1 MRYDVAIIGT
11 GPGGVS
17 AALTL
22 KNRGKNIIMIGS
34 KQSAKVSKA
43 HAIMNYPGLPNV
55 TGAQLADAFSKHLE
69 EAGVEITEDRVSTI
83 YDMGDFF
90 GIQGGNE
97 MYEASAVI
105 LAIGVV
111 TGKAI
116 PGEDALLGNGV
127 SYCATC
133 DAPLYKGKDV
143 AVIGYSKKEEEEA
156 AFLSE
161 VCANVTYIPMY
172 KEELDLPESVKV
184 VNVKPTEISK
194 EDTKRIIKSEGDDI
208 AVDCV
213 FVLRDAISPGQLV
226 PGLET
231 EGAHVVVKRD
241 MSTNIK
247 GCFACGDITGLP
259 YQYVKSAGEGNVAAL
274 SAVTYLATLPKQ
286 A

>member
-22 KNRGKNIIMIGS
+22 KNRGKNFIIIGS

-43 HAIMNYPGLPNV
+43 HAILNYPGLPNV
-55 TGAQLADAFSKHLE
+55 SGQELANAFSKHLE
-69 EAGVEITEDRVSTI
+69 IAGIEITEDRVSTV

-105 LAIGVV
+105 LATGVV

-116 PGEDALLGNGV
+116 PGEDALLGSGV

-161 VCANVTYIPMY
+161 VCANVTYVPMY
-172 KEELDLPESVKV
+172 KETTDLPDKVKV
-184 VNVKPTEISK
+184 VNVKPSEILKVDDKRVVKSDG
-194 EDTKRIIKSEGDDI
+194 EDIV
-208 AVDCV
+208 VDCV

-231 EGAHVVVKRD
+231 DGAHVVVNRD
-241 MSTNIK
+241 MSTNIA

-274 SAVTYLATLPKQ
+274 SAVTYLAAKK
-286 A
+286 

>member
-22 KNRGKNIIMIGS
+22 KNRGKNFIIIGS

-43 HAIMNYPGLPNV
+43 HAILNYPGLPNV
-55 TGAQLADAFSKHLE
+55 SGQELANAFSKHLE
-69 EAGVEITEDRVSTI
+69 IAGIEITEDRVSTI

-105 LAIGVV
+105 LATGVV

-116 PGEDALLGNGV
+116 PGEDALLGSGV

-156 AFLSE
+156 TFLSE
-161 VCANVTYIPMY
+161 VCANVTYVPMY
-172 KEELDLPESVKV
+172 KEVTDLPDKVKV
-184 VNVKPTEISK
+184 VNVKPSEILKVDDKRVVKSDG
-194 EDTKRIIKSEGDDI
+194 EDIV
-208 AVDCV
+208 VDCV

-231 EGAHVVVKRD
+231 DGAHVVVKRD
-241 MSTNIK
+241 MSTNIA

-274 SAVTYLATLPKQ
+274 SAVTYLAAKK
-286 A
+286 

>member
-22 KNRGKNIIMIGS
+22 KNRGKNFIIIGS

-43 HAIMNYPGLPNV
+43 HAILNYPGLPNV
-55 TGAQLADAFSKHLE
+55 SGQELANAFSKHLE
-69 EAGVEITEDRVSTI
+69 IAGIEITEDRVSTI

-105 LAIGVV
+105 LATGVV

-116 PGEDALLGNGV
+116 PGEDALLGSGV

-161 VCANVTYIPMY
+161 VCANVTYVPMY
-172 KEELDLPESVKV
+172 KEATDLPDKVKV
-184 VNVKPTEISK
+184 VNVKPSEILKVDDKRVVKSDG
-194 EDTKRIIKSEGDDI
+194 EDIV
-208 AVDCV
+208 VDCV

-231 EGAHVVVKRD
+231 DGAHVVVKRD
-241 MSTNIK
+241 MSTNIA

-274 SAVTYLATLPKQ
+274 SAVTYLAAKK
-286 A
+286 

>member
-22 KNRGKNIIMIGS
+22 KNRGKNIIIIGS
-34 KQSAKVSKA
+34 KQSSKVSKA
-43 HAIMNYPGLPNV
+43 HKILNYPGIPNV
-55 TGAQLADAFSKHLE
+55 SGEELADAFSNHLE
-69 EAGVEITEDRVSTI
+69 IAGIEITEDRVSTV

-90 GIQGGNE
+90 AIQGGNE

-105 LAIGVV
+105 LATGVV

-116 PGEDALLGNGV
+116 PGEDSLLGNGV

-143 AVIGYSKKEEEEA
+143 AVIGYSTKEEEEA

-161 VCANVTYIPMY
+161 VCENVTYIPMY
-172 KEELDLPESVKV
+172 KEEPLLPDLIKV
-184 VNVKPTEISK
+184 VRVKPSEIIK
-194 EDTKRIIKSEGDDI
+194 ENNKRIIKSDGEDI
-208 AVDCV
+208 VVDCV

-231 EGAHVVVKRD
+231 DGAHVVVNRD
-241 MSTNIK
+241 MSTNIA
-247 GCFACGDITGLP
+247 GCFACGDIAGLP
-259 YQYVKSAGEGNVAAL
+259 YQYVKSAGEGNVAAH
-274 SAVTYLATLPKQ
+274 SAVSYLAKK
-286 A
+286 

>member
-22 KNRGKNIIMIGS
+22 KNRGKNFIIIGS
-34 KQSAKVSKA
+34 KQSSKVSKA
-43 HAIMNYPGLPNV
+43 HAILNYPGLPNV
-55 TGAQLADAFSKHLE
+55 SGQELANAFSKHLE
-69 EAGVEITEDRVSTI
+69 LAGIEITEDRVSTI

-105 LAIGVV
+105 LATGVV

-116 PGEDALLGNGV
+116 PGEDALLGSGV

-161 VCANVTYIPMY
+161 VCANVTYVPMY
-172 KEELDLPESVKV
+172 KETTDLPDKVKV
-184 VNVKPTEISK
+184 VNVKPSEILKVDDKRVVKSDG
-194 EDTKRIIKSEGDDI
+194 EDIV
-208 AVDCV
+208 VDCV

-231 EGAHVVVKRD
+231 DGAHVVVNRD
-241 MSTNIK
+241 MSTNIA

-274 SAVTYLATLPKQ
+274 SAVTYLAAKK
-286 A
+286 

>member
-22 KNRGKNIIMIGS
+22 KNRGKNFIIIGS

-43 HAIMNYPGLPNV
+43 HAILNYPGLPNV
-55 TGAQLADAFSKHLE
+55 SGQELANAFSKHLE
-69 EAGVEITEDRVSTI
+69 LAGIEITEDRVSTI

-105 LAIGVV
+105 LATGVV

-116 PGEDALLGNGV
+116 PGEDALLGSGV

-156 AFLSE
+156 TFLSE
-161 VCANVTYIPMY
+161 VCANVTYVPMY
-172 KEELDLPESVKV
+172 KEVTDLPDKVKV
-184 VNVKPTEISK
+184 VNVKPSEILKVDDKRVVKSDG
-194 EDTKRIIKSEGDDI
+194 EDIV
-208 AVDCV
+208 VDCV

-231 EGAHVVVKRD
+231 DGAHVVVNRD
-241 MSTNIK
+241 MSTNIA

-274 SAVTYLATLPKQ
+274 SAVTYLAAKK
-286 A
+286 

>member
-22 KNRGKNIIMIGS
+22 KNRGKNFIIIGS

-43 HAIMNYPGLPNV
+43 HAILNYPGLPNV
-55 TGAQLADAFSKHLE
+55 SGQELANAFSKHLE
-69 EAGVEITEDRVSTI
+69 IAGIEITEDRVSTI

-105 LAIGVV
+105 LATGVV

-116 PGEDALLGNGV
+116 PGEDALLGSGV

-161 VCANVTYIPMY
+161 VCANVTYVPMY
-172 KEELDLPESVKV
+172 KEATDLPDKVKV
-184 VNVKPTEISK
+184 VNVKPSEILKVDDKRVVKSHG
-194 EDTKRIIKSEGDDI
+194 EDIV
-208 AVDCV
+208 VDCV

-231 EGAHVVVKRD
+231 DGAHVVVNRD
-241 MSTNIK
+241 MSTNIA

-274 SAVTYLATLPKQ
+274 SAVTYLAAKK
-286 A
+286 

>member
-22 KNRGKNIIMIGS
+22 KNRGKNFIIIGS

-43 HAIMNYPGLPNV
+43 HAILNYPGLPNV
-55 TGAQLADAFSKHLE
+55 SGQELANAFSKHLE
-69 EAGVEITEDRVSTI
+69 IAGIEITEDRVSTV

-105 LAIGVV
+105 LATGVV

-116 PGEDALLGNGV
+116 PGEDALLGSGV

-161 VCANVTYIPMY
+161 VCANVTYVPMY
-172 KEELDLPESVKV
+172 KEATDLPDKVKV
-184 VNVKPTEISK
+184 VNVKPSEILKVDDKRVVKSDG
-194 EDTKRIIKSEGDDI
+194 EDIV
-208 AVDCV
+208 VDCV

-231 EGAHVVVKRD
+231 NGAHVVVKRD
-241 MSTNIK
+241 MSTNIA

-274 SAVTYLATLPKQ
+274 SAVTYLAAKK
-286 A
+286 

>member
-1 MRYDVAIIGT
+1 MRYDIAIIGT

-22 KNRGKNIIMIGS
+22 KNRGKNFIIIGS

-43 HAIMNYPGLPNV
+43 HAILNYPGLPNV
-55 TGAQLADAFSKHLE
+55 SGQELANAFSKHLE
-69 EAGVEITEDRVSTI
+69 LAGIEITEDRVSTI

-105 LAIGVV
+105 LATGVV

-116 PGEDALLGNGV
+116 PGEDALLGSGV

-161 VCANVTYIPMY
+161 VCANVTYVPMY
-172 KEELDLPESVKV
+172 KETTDLPDKVKV
-184 VNVKPTEISK
+184 VNVKPSEILKVDDKRVVKSDG
-194 EDTKRIIKSEGDDI
+194 EDIV
-208 AVDCV
+208 VDCV

-231 EGAHVVVKRD
+231 DGAHVVVNRD
-241 MSTNIK
+241 MSTNIA

-274 SAVTYLATLPKQ
+274 SAVTYLAAKK
-286 A
+286 